1 MNRTLRILLGI
12 STYGL
17 STVLAS
23 GNIYAYTGSHGVIH
37 LTNIRQGNNR
47 YHLVMHTSTIPVA
60 LARKQYNPV
69 TRMELQPAVNQA
81 ARRFGLSTALI
92 NAVITVESGFNA
104 GAVSPKGAMG
114 LMQLMPSTAARFD
127 VQNVFSPRENI
138 NGGSAYLAELLRR
151 FGGNL
156 RLALAAYNA
165 GSRAVIQAGYHIPPF
180 EETQNYVPL
189 VMNYYRR
196 YLDNPGHTVGQSSLA
211 ASWTPPLVIHLS
223 SP

>member
-1 MNRTLRILLGI
+1 MNRSLRILLGI
-12 STYGL
+12 SAYGL
-17 STVLAS
+17 GTALAS
-23 GNIYAYTGSHGVIH
+23 ANIYAYTGSHGVIH
-37 LTNIRQGNNR
+37 LTNIRRGNNHYR
-47 YHLVMHTSTIPVA
+47 LVMRTPKMPVA
-60 LARKQYNPV
+60 LARKQYNPAAR
-69 TRMELQPAVNQA
+69 TELQPVVDQA

-127 VQNVFSPRENI
+127 VRNVFSPRENI
-138 NGGSAYLAELLRR
+138 DGGSAYLAELLRR
-151 FGGNL
+151 FGGDM

-165 GSRAVIQAGYHIPPF
+165 GSRAVVQAGYHIPPF
-180 EETQNYVPL
+180 GETQNYVPL

-196 YLDNPGHTVGQSSLA
+196 YLGSPVDSISGPSLA
-211 ASWTPPLVIHLS
+211 TPWTPPLAIHLS